1 MEWRRDQKAASG
13 ECAPASTRRRGW
25 AAPLARWE
33 SQVSSTCMHTPS
45 ASPTGG
51 GATGTGRHAQSRWPA
66 FASFQ
71 GITGARS
78 TLVGDTTGAQC
89 ATQNFWPS
97 DHSTLRRPGRFCRHA
112 RVSQPFACEH
122 EPRATNR
129 SLSLSQGCFAVRFTR
144 DVSRPGVLLS
154 IGKARKIPLN
164 TSLCCEQENC
174 VMVRIRAYQ
183 AEDQDRLEAC
193 ILELQNFERTLEPDR
208 VEGVQIVARKREEL
222 LAIVRQNRGQIFVAE
237 VNAEVVGCV
246 GVRLEH
252 EEGEYLSSLVDYAY
266 ISDLVVLPSHRGQGY
281 GTMLLQKA
289 EEFARQRGMTMLK
302 IHVLVKNQQATS
314 VYLHADFR
322 PYALA
327 LLKSLE

>member
-1 MEWRRDQKAASG
+1 
-13 ECAPASTRRRGW
+13 
-25 AAPLARWE
+25 
-33 SQVSSTCMHTPS
+33 
-45 ASPTGG
+45 
-51 GATGTGRHAQSRWPA
+51 
-66 FASFQ
+66 
-71 GITGARS
+71 
-78 TLVGDTTGAQC
+78 
-89 ATQNFWPS
+89 
-97 DHSTLRRPGRFCRHA
+97 
-112 RVSQPFACEH
+112 
-122 EPRATNR
+122 
-129 SLSLSQGCFAVRFTR
+129 
-144 DVSRPGVLLS
+144 
-154 IGKARKIPLN
+154 
-164 TSLCCEQENC
+164 
-174 VMVRIRAYQ
+174 MVRIRAYQ
-183 AEDQDRLEAC
+183 SEDQDRLEAC

-281 GTMLLQKA
+281 GTMLLKFA